1 MSTFECARCGH
12 LLRPSDTRC
21 PKCGSTSILMDGMSG
36 RELLMQER
44 YDRVREMGGDQE
56 WPEGGEECD

>member
-1 MSTFECARCGH
+1 
-12 LLRPSDTRC
+12 
-21 PKCGSTSILMDGMSG
+21 MDGMSG